1 MSATAT
7 PRRAA
12 ESLSVVSLHC
22 PSRAQMGPLLSRR
35 ARPLVLGAL
44 LPLALLLVWQAV
56 VAADLLPSAVT
67 TSPGVVATL
76 SR

>member
-1 MSATAT
+1 
-7 PRRAA
+7 
-12 ESLSVVSLHC
+12 
-22 PSRAQMGPLLSRR
+22 
-35 ARPLVLGAL
+35 VLGAL